1 MLKTQ
6 MKETNQKR
14 ALVFLSIIVAIFTI
28 CIVYKTLQND
38 TFFNIAIGKHLLEN
52 GIDMKEHFT
61 WADDD
66 LYYTHSHWLFDI
78 IVYLIYNASGFLGIY
93 ITTIILSCLISI
105 TLFLLSSKNSKSP
118 VMGFLITL
126 MSVYIIK
133 DCFTPRSQIIS
144 FFFFIIEIYCIEK
157 FIDTS
162 KFKYALILIVG
173 SILVAN
179 IHAATWPLILI
190 LFLPYI
196 GASCCNLLTSKF
208 IYTQCIKNLEKKIKK
223 LPETSKKIDEYKKDI
238 EDYKRIIAERK
249 SEYANY
255 KIIRK
260 EHYNTKKLIILMII
274 ISLTGFITPIHG
286 TPYTYIFKSMFG
298 PSNFEN
304 GIISINYI
312 NEMQPVIPLS
322 NLAFLLFTILFIA
335 VLAFLPSKIKTEH
348 GLLIA
353 GLYVMS
359 LTSVRYVYLLIFL
372 GCYVLTDILS
382 NVVNLLIPD
391 DMEILNKIINLPIT
405 FIVLL
410 ILVVPFTTSQL
421 IKKYEV
427 NYVKESLYPTKTVE
441 YIKEN
446 IDYKNMRV
454 YNSYNFGSYLM
465 LHDIPVFID
474 SRLDVYCSEFND
486 TDIFKD
492 YIQASHGDVHYDDV
506 FDKYDFTHIL
516 LYKDELLYRYLIKD
530 ISYDV
535 IYEDDYFALFTKN

>member
-1 MLKTQ
+1 

-14 ALVFLSIIVAIFTI
+14 ALIFLSIIVAIFTI
-28 CIVYKTLQND
+28 GIVYKTLQND

-196 GASCCNLLTSKF
+196 GASCCNLLT
-208 IYTQCIKNLEKKIKK
+208 
-223 LPETSKKIDEYKKDI
+223 
-238 EDYKRIIAERK
+238 
-249 SEYANY
+249 
-255 KIIRK
+255 
-260 EHYNTKKLIILMII
+260 
-274 ISLTGFITPIHG
+274 
-286 TPYTYIFKSMFG
+286 
-298 PSNFEN
+298 
-304 GIISINYI
+304 
-312 NEMQPVIPLS
+312 
-322 NLAFLLFTILFIA
+322 
-335 VLAFLPSKIKTEH
+335 
-348 GLLIA
+348 
-353 GLYVMS
+353 
-359 LTSVRYVYLLIFL
+359 
-372 GCYVLTDILS
+372 
-382 NVVNLLIPD
+382 
-391 DMEILNKIINLPIT
+391 
-405 FIVLL
+405 
-410 ILVVPFTTSQL
+410 
-421 IKKYEV
+421 
-427 NYVKESLYPTKTVE
+427 
-441 YIKEN
+441 
-446 IDYKNMRV
+446 
-454 YNSYNFGSYLM
+454 
-465 LHDIPVFID
+465 
-474 SRLDVYCSEFND
+474 
-486 TDIFKD
+486 
-492 YIQASHGDVHYDDV
+492 
-506 FDKYDFTHIL
+506 
-516 LYKDELLYRYLIKD
+516 
-530 ISYDV
+530 
-535 IYEDDYFALFTKN
+535 

>member
-28 CIVYKTLQND
+28 GIVYKTLQND

>member
-1 MLKTQ
+1 

-14 ALVFLSIIVAIFTI
+14 ALIFLSIIVAIFTI
-28 CIVYKTLQND
+28 GIVYKTLQND

-298 PSNFEN
+298 PSNFKN